1 MGLWRPEGREVLE
14 VLGPP
19 AVLLRHEVPAGLGF
33 LLNLSRPSDLGD
45 LQDQCRRGFREAL

>member
-1 MGLWRPEGREVLE
+1 MGLWRPEGRE